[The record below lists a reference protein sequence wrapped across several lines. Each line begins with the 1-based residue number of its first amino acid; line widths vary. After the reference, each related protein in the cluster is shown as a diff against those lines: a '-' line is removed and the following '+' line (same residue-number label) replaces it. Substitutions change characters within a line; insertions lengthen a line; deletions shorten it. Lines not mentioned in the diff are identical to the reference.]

1 MIMLCG
7 KQKQA
12 QVIGQVFI
20 FLLGAFVVG
29 GILLV
34 GYRAIANLGEQQCVA
49 QETDFVRKIET
60 TFDNSLTRGLVRS
73 HTFNLPCEATALCL
87 VERSAIDTRSV
98 DSNNIQ
104 LQYPLIANSIV
115 TGEGGSV
122 WVRDENGY
130 RKIDGVTRVLP
141 IADYDTNDP
150 QGVKCFSG
158 DVVTLQFEGRG
169 QSVFV
174 SESR

>member
-1 MIMLCG
+1 MSIR
-7 KQKQA
+7 KNREA

-29 GILLV
+29 GVLLV
-34 GYRAIANLGEQQCVA
+34 GYRAIANLGEQQCLA
-49 QETDFVRKIET
+49 QETEFVRKIET

-73 HTFNLPCEATALCL
+73 HTFNLPCEATALCF
-87 VERSAIDTRSV
+87 VERSAIDTRTV
-98 DSNNIQ
+98 DTNTLQ
-104 LQYPLIANSIV
+104 QQYPLIANSIV

-141 IADYDTNDP
+141 VADYDLNDP

-158 DVVTLQFEGRG
+158 DVVTLRFEGRG
-169 QSVFV
+169 QSVYIT
-174 SESR
+174 EDR